1 MVLVFLICII
11 LIIITIIFFL
21 IILST
26 LKIEIKD
33 AEVSNINDK
42 YENKQNTIR
51 SKIGKKYK
59 IKISLLFLNK
69 IKYISINLNYKK
81 IQELKSKINF
91 NKINIKKI
99 EKEFEWSDFKELIE
113 IKPNISYMNL
123 NIKLGIDDV
132 LFTTYLIPIIS
143 TIISIFL
150 PLVVEKNSRN
160 KVNYIIKP
168 IYNNGNIYDVKINI
182 GLKIKIIKVVNAIY
196 KIYKKRKIKIN
207 IYKENNNNVKCNV

>member
-150 PLVVEKNSRN
+150 PFVVEKASIN

-196 KIYKKRKIKIN
+196 KIYKKRKIKMN
-207 IYKENNNNVKCNV
+207 IYKENNNNVKYNV

>member
-11 LIIITIIFFL
+11 LIIITAIFFL

-33 AEVSNINDK
+33 AELSNINDK
-42 YENKQNTIR
+42 NKQNTTK

-99 EKEFEWSDFKELIE
+99 EKEFEWSDLKELIE

-150 PLVVEKNSRN
+150 PLVVEKASIN

-196 KIYKKRKIKIN
+196 KIYKKRKIKMN

>member
-11 LIIITIIFFL
+11 LIIITAIFFL

-26 LKIEIKD
+26 LKVEIKD

-42 YENKQNTIR
+42 NKQSTTK

-91 NKINIKKI
+91 SKINIKKI
-99 EKEFEWSDFKELIE
+99 EKEFEWSNFKEIIE

-196 KIYKKRKIKIN
+196 KIYKKRKIKMN

>member
-42 YENKQNTIR
+42 NKQNTTK

-91 NKINIKKI
+91 SKINIKKI
-99 EKEFEWSDFKELIE
+99 EKEFEWSDCKEIIE

-150 PLVVEKNSRN
+150 PLVVEKNSIN

-182 GLKIKIIKVVNAIY
+182 GLKIKIIKVLNAVY

>member
-33 AEVSNINDK
+33 AELSNINDK

-150 PLVVEKNSRN
+150 PLVVEKASRN